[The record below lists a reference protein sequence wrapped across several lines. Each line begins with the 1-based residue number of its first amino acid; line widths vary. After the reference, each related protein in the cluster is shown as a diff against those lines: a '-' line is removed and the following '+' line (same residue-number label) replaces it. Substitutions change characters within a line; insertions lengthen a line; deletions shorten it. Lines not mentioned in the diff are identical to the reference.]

1 MIMDQEPSAQQPAG
15 ALPPALWEF
24 VRLAD
29 YRLPNSVGAS
39 AALEKWTS
47 FKRLFRYGDEEEQ
60 APVKAE
66 AELRMLSD
74 SRLQALVQPIDWH
87 CAAAALDLALAD
99 WLHTSKPDRPVRFV
113 VGQPH
118 CGHPE
123 ILAHWA
129 ARHRLHRV
137 AAPSVE
143 QILGGDERW
152 REDWP
157 SGDRPWVL
165 PNLEH
170 CYLRHADGLGLVRR
184 LLAQAVSGALGR
196 GVIGCDSWAWVYLQE
211 VWPLPQPD
219 ALTLQAF
226 DGARLSRYL
235 GNRVSR
241 EKGGCLRFCNAVTG
255 KEIQL
260 ACGPDDSKVSPEV
273 NQLAV
278 HSRGNIGVAWT
289 AWRALLRSLPEQ
301 ERPAEPKPESKKHEQ
316 SDEAERAAQ
325 GAQADDDFAAETVW
339 VSASLQEPPLPAEK
353 GEGMAFILHA
363 LLLHNGLPV
372 SVLPELLP
380 QPEHRIASHLLQ
392 LQALGVVD
400 LAGGRWQI
408 SASAYSVVREFLRRR
423 GFLRDEF

>member
-1 MIMDQEPSAQQPAG
+1 MIMDQDLSSQKQPG
-15 ALPPALWEF
+15 ASLPALWEF
-24 VRLAD
+24 VRVAD
-29 YRLPNSVGAS
+29 YRLPNPVGAS

-47 FKRLFRYGDEEEQ
+47 FKRLFRRGDKEEQ
-60 APVKAE
+60 TPVKAE
-66 AELRMLSD
+66 DELRMLSD
-74 SRLQALVQPIDWH
+74 SRLQALVRPIDWR

-99 WLHTSKPDRPVRFV
+99 WLHASKPERPVRFV

-129 ARHRLHRV
+129 ARHRVHQV
-137 AAPSVE
+137 VAPSVE

-152 REDWP
+152 LEGWP

-184 LLAQAVSGALGR
+184 FLAQAVSGALGR

-255 KEIQL
+255 KEIRL
-260 ACGPDDSKVSPEV
+260 ACGPDDSEVSPEV
-273 NQLAV
+273 TQLAV

-301 ERPAEPKPESKKHEQ
+301 EHPAEQTPEPKREP
-316 SDEAERAAQ
+316 SDEADRAAQ
-325 GAQADDDFAAETVW
+325 RAPADDSAAETVW
-339 VSASLQEPPLPAEK
+339 VSASLQESPLPAEK

-392 LQALGVVD
+392 LQAFGVVA

-408 SASAYSVVREFLRRR
+408 SASAYAVVREFLRRR

>member
-1 MIMDQEPSAQQPAG
+1 MIMDQQPSSQNEANAS
-15 ALPPALWEF
+15 PPALWEF

-29 YRLPNSVGAS
+29 YRLPNPLGAN

-47 FKRLFRYGDEEEQ
+47 FKLLFQRSDQEGQ

-66 AELRMLSD
+66 AELRMLTD
-74 SRLQALVQPIDWH
+74 SRLQALVQPIDWR

-99 WLHTSKPDRPVRFV
+99 CLHSSKPERPVRFV

-143 QILGGDERW
+143 QILGGDEGW
-152 REDWP
+152 LEDWP
-157 SGDRPWVL
+157 SGDRLWVL

-184 LLAQAVSGALGR
+184 FLAQAVSGALGR
-196 GVIGCDSWAWVYLQE
+196 GVIACDSWAWVYLQE

-235 GNRVSR
+235 ADRVSL
-241 EKGGCLRFCNAVTG
+241 ENGGCLRFCNAVTG
-255 KEIQL
+255 KEIHL
-260 ACGPDDSKVSPEV
+260 ACGPDDSEVSPEI

-301 ERPAEPKPESKKHEQ
+301 ERQAEQKPEPKREQ
-316 SDEAERAAQ
+316 ELSGEPNRAAQ
-325 GAQADDDFAAETVW
+325 RAQANDPDAEIVW
-339 VSASLQEPPLPAEK
+339 VSARLREPPLPAEK

-392 LQALGVVD
+392 LQALGVVV
-400 LAGGRWQI
+400 LAGERWQI
-408 SASAYSVVREFLRRR
+408 SASAYAVVREFLRRR

>member
-1 MIMDQEPSAQQPAG
+1 MIIDHHPPAQKPDEASA
-15 ALPPALWEF
+15 PALWEF

-29 YRLPNSVGAS
+29 YRVPNPVGAS
-39 AALEKWTS
+39 AALEKWAS
-47 FKRLFRYGDEEEQ
+47 LKRLFRAGDREEPT
-60 APVKAE
+60 PVKAE
-66 AELRMLSD
+66 ADLQALSGA
-74 SRLQALVQPIDWH
+74 RLQSLVQPIDWR

-99 WLHTSKPDRPVRFV
+99 WLPDRKPIMPVRFV
-113 VGQPH
+113 IGQPH
-118 CGHPE
+118 SGHPE

-129 ARHRLHRV
+129 ARHRVHAV

-152 REDWP
+152 LEEWP
-157 SGDRPWVL
+157 TSERLWML

-184 LLAQAVSGALGR
+184 LLAHAVSGALGR
-196 GVIGCDSWAWVYLQE
+196 GVIACDSWAWAYLQE
-211 VWPLPQPD
+211 VWPLPQPE

-226 DGARLSRYL
+226 DGPRLSRYL
-235 GNRVSR
+235 ADLVSR
-241 EKGGCLRFCNAVTG
+241 ENGGCLRFCNSVTG
-255 KEIQL
+255 KEIEL
-260 ACGPDDSKVSPEV
+260 ACGPNESAVSPEI

-289 AWRALLRSLPEQ
+289 SWRALLRSHPEQ
-301 ERPAEPKPESKKHEQ
+301 QEQPAKQEPDSKQ
-316 SDEAERAAQ
+316 DLSDAADRAVQRAK
-325 GAQADDDFAAETVW
+325 AVAPDADIVW
-339 VSASLQEPPLPAEK
+339 VCESVQEPPLPAEK

-392 LQALGVVD
+392 LQALGVVV
-400 LAGGRWQI
+400 LAGERWQI
-408 SASAYSVVREFLRRR
+408 SASAYAVVREFLRRR
-423 GFLRDEF
+423 GFLKDEF